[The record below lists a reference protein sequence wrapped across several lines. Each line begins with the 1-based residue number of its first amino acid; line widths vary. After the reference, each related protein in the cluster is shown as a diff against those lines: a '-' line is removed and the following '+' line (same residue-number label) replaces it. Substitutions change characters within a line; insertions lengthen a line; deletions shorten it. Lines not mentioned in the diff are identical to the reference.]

1 MSNPTTISGM
11 LDAKGLKIA
20 ILATRFND
28 FIVDRLTGG
37 ALDYLERHGLDAK
50 NITIVRIPGA
60 FEMPLVCQKLAAS
73 GKYDGIVAL
82 GAVIRGAT
90 PHFDYV
96 CNEASKGIAQVMLQY
111 KTPIGFGL
119 LTCDSIEQAIE
130 RAGSKGGNK
139 GVEAAASMS
148 KGKSASRRGERA
160 QAFQVLYGLSFA
172 DATSLEDVR
181 RAFLQSPD
189 HQETEEGE
197 LPSGFAWDL
206 VQGVWSRRDE
216 LDKTISRFSRNWR
229 VDRMGRVELTLL
241 RLAMYE
247 LLYRQDVPAK
257 VAINEA
263 LELTR
268 QFGEDN
274 ATSFVNG
281 ILDAA
286 AKALEKGSL
295 SAGED
300 STN

>member
-1 MSNPTTISGM
+1 
-11 LDAKGLKIA
+11 
-20 ILATRFND
+20 
-28 FIVDRLTGG
+28 
-37 ALDYLERHGLDAK
+37 
-50 NITIVRIPGA
+50 
-60 FEMPLVCQKLAAS
+60 
-73 GKYDGIVAL
+73 
-82 GAVIRGAT
+82 
-90 PHFDYV
+90 
-96 CNEASKGIAQVMLQY
+96 
-111 KTPIGFGL
+111 
-119 LTCDSIEQAIE
+119 
-130 RAGSKGGNK
+130 
-139 GVEAAASMS
+139 MS

-247 LLYRQDVPAK
+247 LLYPAK

-263 LELTR
+263 LERTR

>member
-1 MSNPTTISGM
+1 
-11 LDAKGLKIA
+11 
-20 ILATRFND
+20 
-28 FIVDRLTGG
+28 
-37 ALDYLERHGLDAK
+37 
-50 NITIVRIPGA
+50 
-60 FEMPLVCQKLAAS
+60 
-73 GKYDGIVAL
+73 
-82 GAVIRGAT
+82 
-90 PHFDYV
+90 
-96 CNEASKGIAQVMLQY
+96 
-111 KTPIGFGL
+111 
-119 LTCDSIEQAIE
+119 
-130 RAGSKGGNK
+130 
-139 GVEAAASMS
+139 MS

-229 VDRMGRVELTLL
+229 V
-241 RLAMYE
+241 
-247 LLYRQDVPAK
+247 PAK
-257 VAINEA
+257 VASNEA

>member
-1 MSNPTTISGM
+1 
-11 LDAKGLKIA
+11 
-20 ILATRFND
+20 
-28 FIVDRLTGG
+28 
-37 ALDYLERHGLDAK
+37 
-50 NITIVRIPGA
+50 
-60 FEMPLVCQKLAAS
+60 
-73 GKYDGIVAL
+73 
-82 GAVIRGAT
+82 
-90 PHFDYV
+90 
-96 CNEASKGIAQVMLQY
+96 
-111 KTPIGFGL
+111 
-119 LTCDSIEQAIE
+119 
-130 RAGSKGGNK
+130 
-139 GVEAAASMS
+139 MS
-148 KGKSASRRGERA
+148 KGKSANRRGERA

-206 VQGVWSRRDE
+206 VQGVWSKRDE

>member
-1 MSNPTTISGM
+1 
-11 LDAKGLKIA
+11 
-20 ILATRFND
+20 
-28 FIVDRLTGG
+28 
-37 ALDYLERHGLDAK
+37 
-50 NITIVRIPGA
+50 
-60 FEMPLVCQKLAAS
+60 
-73 GKYDGIVAL
+73 
-82 GAVIRGAT
+82 
-90 PHFDYV
+90 
-96 CNEASKGIAQVMLQY
+96 
-111 KTPIGFGL
+111 
-119 LTCDSIEQAIE
+119 
-130 RAGSKGGNK
+130 
-139 GVEAAASMS
+139 MS

-172 DATSLEDVR
+172 DATSSEDVR

-189 HQETEEGE
+189 HQESEEDG

-216 LDKTISRFSRNWR
+216 LDKTISRFSRNW
-229 VDRMGRVELTLL
+229 RMGRVELTLL

>member
-1 MSNPTTISGM
+1 
-11 LDAKGLKIA
+11 
-20 ILATRFND
+20 
-28 FIVDRLTGG
+28 
-37 ALDYLERHGLDAK
+37 
-50 NITIVRIPGA
+50 
-60 FEMPLVCQKLAAS
+60 
-73 GKYDGIVAL
+73 
-82 GAVIRGAT
+82 
-90 PHFDYV
+90 
-96 CNEASKGIAQVMLQY
+96 
-111 KTPIGFGL
+111 
-119 LTCDSIEQAIE
+119 
-130 RAGSKGGNK
+130 
-139 GVEAAASMS
+139 MS

-257 VAINEA
+257 PASSAKTTPPVLSTVFWTPPPRLWKRVPSPPERIPP
-263 LELTR
+263 TKSR
-268 QFGEDN
+268 QV
-274 ATSFVNG
+274 S
-281 ILDAA
+281 
-286 AKALEKGSL
+286 
-295 SAGED
+295 
-300 STN
+300 

>member
-1 MSNPTTISGM
+1 
-11 LDAKGLKIA
+11 
-20 ILATRFND
+20 
-28 FIVDRLTGG
+28 
-37 ALDYLERHGLDAK
+37 
-50 NITIVRIPGA
+50 
-60 FEMPLVCQKLAAS
+60 
-73 GKYDGIVAL
+73 
-82 GAVIRGAT
+82 
-90 PHFDYV
+90 
-96 CNEASKGIAQVMLQY
+96 
-111 KTPIGFGL
+111 
-119 LTCDSIEQAIE
+119 
-130 RAGSKGGNK
+130 
-139 GVEAAASMS
+139 MS

-247 LLYRQDVPAK
+247 LLYRQDVPAM

>member
-1 MSNPTTISGM
+1 
-11 LDAKGLKIA
+11 
-20 ILATRFND
+20 
-28 FIVDRLTGG
+28 
-37 ALDYLERHGLDAK
+37 
-50 NITIVRIPGA
+50 
-60 FEMPLVCQKLAAS
+60 
-73 GKYDGIVAL
+73 
-82 GAVIRGAT
+82 
-90 PHFDYV
+90 
-96 CNEASKGIAQVMLQY
+96 
-111 KTPIGFGL
+111 
-119 LTCDSIEQAIE
+119 
-130 RAGSKGGNK
+130 
-139 GVEAAASMS
+139 MS

-229 VDRMGRVELTLL
+229 VDRMGRVELT
-241 RLAMYE
+241 
-247 LLYRQDVPAK
+247 
-257 VAINEA
+257 
-263 LELTR
+263 R

>member
-1 MSNPTTISGM
+1 
-11 LDAKGLKIA
+11 
-20 ILATRFND
+20 
-28 FIVDRLTGG
+28 
-37 ALDYLERHGLDAK
+37 
-50 NITIVRIPGA
+50 
-60 FEMPLVCQKLAAS
+60 
-73 GKYDGIVAL
+73 
-82 GAVIRGAT
+82 
-90 PHFDYV
+90 
-96 CNEASKGIAQVMLQY
+96 
-111 KTPIGFGL
+111 
-119 LTCDSIEQAIE
+119 
-130 RAGSKGGNK
+130 
-139 GVEAAASMS
+139 MS

-257 VAINEA
+257 
-263 LELTR
+263 LPR

>member
-1 MSNPTTISGM
+1 M
-11 LDAKGLKIA
+11 
-20 ILATRFND
+20 
-28 FIVDRLTGG
+28 
-37 ALDYLERHGLDAK
+37 E
-50 NITIVRIPGA
+50 
-60 FEMPLVCQKLAAS
+60 
-73 GKYDGIVAL
+73 
-82 GAVIRGAT
+82 
-90 PHFDYV
+90 
-96 CNEASKGIAQVMLQY
+96 
-111 KTPIGFGL
+111 
-119 LTCDSIEQAIE
+119 
-130 RAGSKGGNK
+130 
-139 GVEAAASMS
+139 
-148 KGKSASRRGERA
+148 
-160 QAFQVLYGLSFA
+160 
-172 DATSLEDVR
+172 
-181 RAFLQSPD
+181 
-189 HQETEEGE
+189 
-197 LPSGFAWDL
+197 
-206 VQGVWSRRDE
+206 GVWTHAAE
-216 LDKTISRFSRNWR
+216 LDRHIARFSRNWR

>member
-1 MSNPTTISGM
+1 
-11 LDAKGLKIA
+11 
-20 ILATRFND
+20 
-28 FIVDRLTGG
+28 
-37 ALDYLERHGLDAK
+37 
-50 NITIVRIPGA
+50 
-60 FEMPLVCQKLAAS
+60 
-73 GKYDGIVAL
+73 
-82 GAVIRGAT
+82 
-90 PHFDYV
+90 
-96 CNEASKGIAQVMLQY
+96 
-111 KTPIGFGL
+111 
-119 LTCDSIEQAIE
+119 
-130 RAGSKGGNK
+130 
-139 GVEAAASMS
+139 MS

-286 AKALEKGSL
+286 AKALEKGFPLRRRGFHQLKADKCHDARSL
-295 SAGED
+295 FPAGHRTEMAGALAAAGCLCLRPSQRQTQVLRAGD
-300 STN
+300 VPLPLGQHPHGPCAQLFHR

>member
-1 MSNPTTISGM
+1 
-11 LDAKGLKIA
+11 
-20 ILATRFND
+20 
-28 FIVDRLTGG
+28 
-37 ALDYLERHGLDAK
+37 
-50 NITIVRIPGA
+50 
-60 FEMPLVCQKLAAS
+60 
-73 GKYDGIVAL
+73 
-82 GAVIRGAT
+82 
-90 PHFDYV
+90 
-96 CNEASKGIAQVMLQY
+96 
-111 KTPIGFGL
+111 
-119 LTCDSIEQAIE
+119 
-130 RAGSKGGNK
+130 
-139 GVEAAASMS
+139 MS

-229 VDRMGRVELTLL
+229 VDRM
-241 RLAMYE
+241 AMYE

>member
-1 MSNPTTISGM
+1 
-11 LDAKGLKIA
+11 
-20 ILATRFND
+20 
-28 FIVDRLTGG
+28 
-37 ALDYLERHGLDAK
+37 
-50 NITIVRIPGA
+50 
-60 FEMPLVCQKLAAS
+60 
-73 GKYDGIVAL
+73 
-82 GAVIRGAT
+82 
-90 PHFDYV
+90 
-96 CNEASKGIAQVMLQY
+96 
-111 KTPIGFGL
+111 
-119 LTCDSIEQAIE
+119 
-130 RAGSKGGNK
+130 
-139 GVEAAASMS
+139 MS

-172 DATSLEDVR
+172 DATTLDDVR
-181 RAFLQSPD
+181 RAYLQSPG
-189 HQETEEGE
+189 HQDCDEADV
-197 LPSGFAWDL
+197 PFGFAWDL
-206 VQGVWSRRDE
+206 VSGVWSRREE
-216 LDKTISRFSRNWR
+216 LDATITRFSRNWR

-247 LLYRQDVPAK
+247 LLYRQDVPGK

-286 AKALEKGSL
+286 AKALEKGAL

>member
-1 MSNPTTISGM
+1 
-11 LDAKGLKIA
+11 
-20 ILATRFND
+20 
-28 FIVDRLTGG
+28 
-37 ALDYLERHGLDAK
+37 
-50 NITIVRIPGA
+50 
-60 FEMPLVCQKLAAS
+60 
-73 GKYDGIVAL
+73 
-82 GAVIRGAT
+82 
-90 PHFDYV
+90 
-96 CNEASKGIAQVMLQY
+96 
-111 KTPIGFGL
+111 
-119 LTCDSIEQAIE
+119 
-130 RAGSKGGNK
+130 
-139 GVEAAASMS
+139 MS

-229 VDRMGRVELTLL
+229 VELTLL

>member
-1 MSNPTTISGM
+1 
-11 LDAKGLKIA
+11 
-20 ILATRFND
+20 
-28 FIVDRLTGG
+28 
-37 ALDYLERHGLDAK
+37 
-50 NITIVRIPGA
+50 
-60 FEMPLVCQKLAAS
+60 
-73 GKYDGIVAL
+73 
-82 GAVIRGAT
+82 
-90 PHFDYV
+90 
-96 CNEASKGIAQVMLQY
+96 
-111 KTPIGFGL
+111 
-119 LTCDSIEQAIE
+119 
-130 RAGSKGGNK
+130 
-139 GVEAAASMS
+139 MS

-172 DATSLEDVR
+172 DATSPEDVR

-189 HQETEEGE
+189 HQESEEDG

-286 AKALEKGSL
+286 AKALEKGPL